1 MKTPLV
7 IVIAIVVAILGFLV
21 FYSQQHEMATQAQQQ
36 ETTVS
41 APASGS
47 PAPAHASGEK

>member
-21 FYSQQHEMATQAQQQ
+21 FYSQQRDLTTQAQQQ
-36 ETTVS
+36 GVSVEAS
-41 APASGS
+41 APGGAAAG
-47 PAPAHASGEK
+47 HDSGEK

>member
-21 FYSQQHEMATQAQQQ
+21 FYSQQRDETTQAQQG
-36 ETTVS
+36 VS
-41 APASGS
+41 TEAPAQGG
-47 PAPAHASGEK
+47 PAPAHGSGEK